1 MKTLFFALLVTIP
14 AFGTSPE
21 TTLPSS
27 PAERRI
33 ERAQTFLQKQPNRYQ
48 AYNDLA
54 LALMARA
61 RESGDSSYYQQAE
74 QAIANSLRIDPGN
87 FEGKKAHVAL
97 LLGERK
103 YPEALQEATALNHNT
118 PDDVLV
124 WGYMADADAA
134 LGNYDAAEKAAQWMM
149 NLRPGNTPAYLCGAA
164 LREDWGDIDGSL
176 DWLGKALQE
185 TPPLETEE
193 EAWILTRMAGLNRA
207 AGKSDAADSLLQ
219 QALKVFPDYYLS
231 LEELARVRM
240 AQQRYTEAVDLIER
254 RNQAFPSP
262 GSRHLLAEALESA
275 GQAQKARATFAQFEQ
290 ETRSRI
296 DQPDNANRELVLYEV
311 DRAHQPAE
319 ALRIARLEM
328 GRRHDVWTLDAYAWA
343 LHANGQDGDAGVQI
357 GKALAVGTREATLF
371 YHAGAIA
378 AAQGDKAAAGR
389 YFKQSLDLDPASEVV
404 GRDQQALA
412 QLSTVARVERAH

>member
-1 MKTLFFALLVTIP
+1 MKTLLFAMLLTIP
-14 AFGTSPE
+14 GFGASPE
-21 TTLPSS
+21 TALPSS

-33 ERAQTFLQKQPNRYQ
+33 ERAQTFLQQQPERYQ
-48 AYNDLA
+48 AFNDLA

-61 RESGDSSYYQQAE
+61 REIGDASYYQQAE
-74 QAIANSLRIDPGN
+74 QAIRNSLRIEPGN

-103 YPEALQEATALNHNT
+103 YREALEEATVINHGT

-134 LGNYDAAEKAAQWMM
+134 LGDYDAAEKAAQWMM
-149 NLRPGNTPAYLCGAA
+149 DLRPGNTPAYLCGAA
-164 LREDWGDIDGSL
+164 LREDWGDTDGSI

-193 EAWILTRMAGLNRA
+193 EAWILTRMAALNRA
-207 AGKSDAADSLLQ
+207 IGKSEAADSLLQ

-240 AQQRYTEAVDLIER
+240 AQQRYSEAVELIER
-254 RNQAFPSP
+254 RNRAFPSP
-262 GSRHLLAEALESA
+262 QSRYIMAEALERA
-275 GQAQKARATFAQFEQ
+275 GQAEKARTAFAQFEQ
-290 ETRSRI
+290 EARSRI
-296 DQPDNANRELVLYEV
+296 EQADNANRELVIYDA

-343 LHANGQDGDAGVQI
+343 LHANGQDAEARVQI
-357 GKALAVGTREATLF
+357 EKAVAIGTREAALF
-371 YHAGAIA
+371 YHAGEIA
-378 AAQGDKAAAGR
+378 AARGDKAAASR
-389 YFKQSLDLDPASEVV
+389 YLKQSLDLDPAPEVM
-404 GRDQQALA
+404 GRDQRALA
-412 QLSTVARVERAH
+412 LLSTAAGDQRAH